1 MFTNHLSTFYN
12 TKRCLRNCFRF
23 ANIAG
28 IVKKQFVNS
37 QTHAIADL
45 ELRLLV
51 LRFSLRTR
59 EISPISDDAD
69 WCQ

>member
-1 MFTNHLSTFYN
+1 MEKANY
-12 TKRCLRNCFRF
+12 

-59 EISPISDDAD
+59 KISPISTDAD